1 MLTFLFAVSTTF
13 ATEPFNHRAQ
23 GVFHCIEK
31 DTDLKQ
37 KKAAALQKTL
47 SKTSFLIRPLANSRL
62 QDKPDICKQYRI
74 STKDTEMKV
83 QCDDKTQI
91 TLMLD
96 GTPTIYPTK
105 DGPLSVIAQVKD
117 NRITQTFQVSKGGLS
132 VEYIFHEDR
141 LQVIKTI
148 DSSYLGT
155 PLVVSVDY
163 RPESKK

>member
-1 MLTFLFAVSTTF
+1 MNNIHTTIVLSF
-13 ATEPFNHRAQ
+13 VAFGSACGEVAQ
-23 GVFHCIEK
+23 EVQ
-31 DTDLKQ
+31 DTNLKH

-105 DGPLSVIAQVKD
+105 DGPLSVNDIIPAGLDHPQSQEPLGASGEGAQFSD
-117 NRITQTFQVSKGGLS
+117 QSQTQFT
-132 VEYIFHEDR
+132 
-141 LQVIKTI
+141 
-148 DSSYLGT
+148 
-155 PLVVSVDY
+155 
-163 RPESKK
+163 